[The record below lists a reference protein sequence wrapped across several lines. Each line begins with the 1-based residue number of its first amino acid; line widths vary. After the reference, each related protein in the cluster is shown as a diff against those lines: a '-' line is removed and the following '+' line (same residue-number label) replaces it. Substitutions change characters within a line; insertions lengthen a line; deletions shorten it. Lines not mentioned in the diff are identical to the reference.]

1 MTESAYLSVSG
12 NSTMSASRELDIEAL
27 IVLL

>member
-1 MTESAYLSVSG
+1 MTESAYFSVSG

-27 IVLL
+27 MVLL